1 MIQYK
6 EGIPFLQIE
15 NINRTPVKYENVQ
28 TQPIVF
34 NEGESLNEGVDTYI
48 PTYSTG
54 VRTYNIGSNPQ
65 YEEVDTKE
73 DNTQKEDKKVQETK
87 QNPKQETKQTDSK
100 NSTIQNIINT
110 ARKFV
115 GGKYVSG
122 GYRPESG
129 GFDCSGLLYYAFNQN
144 GVKLSRATYDIFK
157 QGQEIKDIKDV
168 QPGDIICT
176 PGNGKTKKHV
186 KMVSK
191 IVDGTIYVIEAKGRN
206 YGIVEHKLAK
216 TNNIITIRRM
226 FGTTKARLG
235 TKLVRKVMYI
245 NKRF

>member
-15 NINRTPVKYENVQ
+15 NINKTPVKYENVQ

-34 NEGESLNEGVDTYI
+34 NEGESLDKGVDTYM

-87 QNPKQETKQTDSK
+87 QNPKQETKQTDTPNK
-100 NSTIQNIINT
+100 TIQAIIDT
-110 ARKFV
+110 ARQYV
-115 GGKYVSG
+115 GWKYVSG
-122 GYRPESG
+122 GRTPKSG
-129 GFDCSGLLYYAFNQN
+129 GFDCSGLLHYAFNQN
-144 GVKLSRATYDIFK
+144 GVKLPPSTHEMFVAGK
-157 QGQEIKDIKDV
+157 EVSLKDV

-176 PGNGKTKKHV
+176 PGRGYTKKHV
-186 KMVSK
+186 KVVSK
-191 IVDGTIYVIEAKGRN
+191 IVDGVPYVIEAKGRK
-206 YGIVEHKLAK
+206 YGIVEHKLTK
-216 TNNIITIRRM
+216 TDNIITIRRV

-235 TKLVRKVMYI
+235 TKLVRKVIYI